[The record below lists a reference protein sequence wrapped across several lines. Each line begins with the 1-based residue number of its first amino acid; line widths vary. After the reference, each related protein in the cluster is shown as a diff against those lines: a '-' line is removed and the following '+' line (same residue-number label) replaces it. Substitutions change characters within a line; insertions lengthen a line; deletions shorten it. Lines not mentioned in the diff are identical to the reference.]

1 MNNLWE
7 SEDERRKRLGLQ
19 PLQSTPV
26 NQQPVP
32 QFDTTR
38 EAVAYAWDKQH
49 PNGGMAKMTGPLGD
63 ISYYDENL
71 HKDEK
76 PQQNGVFGNVLKKGE
91 QLASAGLNGLSLGF
105 ADEMEGVMGGL
116 GYGLAS
122 LNPKWNKSGESFWDA
137 AKRGYADAR
146 DNRRNVLAQGQKDM
160 PVAMGIAEAAGSIAS
175 NPYGKILGA
184 SKTAPL
190 AMKAAGNFKT
200 GIANGL
206 TYGAGVTEDNTPQ
219 EYAKN
224 MALGAAGNMGGNTLS
239 NQLYGRNAH
248 PLIRGTVQEAIS
260 RGLDTLSNTAI
271 PQKDDDDE
279 WWKKYF

>member
-7 SEDERRKRLGLQ
+7 TEEERRKRLGLQ

-32 QFDTTR
+32 QFNTTR

-122 LNPKWNKSGESFWDA
+122 LNPKWTKAENLFGMPQNAVMPMPGITAETFLPRGRKICLWLWALPKQLVLSPVIRTAKFSG
-137 AKRGYADAR
+137 
-146 DNRRNVLAQGQKDM
+146 
-160 PVAMGIAEAAGSIAS
+160 
-175 NPYGKILGA
+175 
-184 SKTAPL
+184 
-190 AMKAAGNFKT
+190 
-200 GIANGL
+200 
-206 TYGAGVTEDNTPQ
+206 
-219 EYAKN
+219 
-224 MALGAAGNMGGNTLS
+224 
-239 NQLYGRNAH
+239 H
-248 PLIRGTVQEAIS
+248 PKPRLWR
-260 RGLDTLSNTAI
+260 
-271 PQKDDDDE
+271 
-279 WWKKYF
+279 

>member
-7 SEDERRKRLGLQ
+7 SEDERRKKLGLQ

-38 EAVAYAWDKQH
+38 EAVSYAWDKQH
-49 PNGGMAKMTGPLGD
+49 PNGGMTKMTGSLGD

-76 PQQNGVFGNVLKKGE
+76 PQQNGAFGNILKKGE
-91 QLASAGLNGLSLGF
+91 QLASAGLNGLTLGF
-105 ADEMEGVMGGL
+105 ADEMEGIMSGL

-122 LNPKWNKSGESFWDA
+122 LNPKWNKSGESFMDV

-146 DNRRNVLAQGQKDM
+146 DNRRNVFTQGQEDM

-184 SKTAPL
+184 SKTVPL

-206 TYGAGVTEDNTPQ
+206 TYGAGVTEENTPQ
-219 EYAKN
+219 DYAKN
-224 MALGAAGNMGGNTLS
+224 MSLGAAGNTGGNKLS
-239 NQLYGRNAH
+239 NQLYGINAN
-248 PLIRGTVQEAIS
+248 PLIRGVIQEATS
-260 RGLDTLSNTAI
+260 QGLDVLSNATT

>member
-1 MNNLWE
+1 
-7 SEDERRKRLGLQ
+7 
-19 PLQSTPV
+19 
-26 NQQPVP
+26 
-32 QFDTTR
+32 
-38 EAVAYAWDKQH
+38 
-49 PNGGMAKMTGPLGD
+49 MTGSLGD

-76 PQQNGVFGNVLKKGE
+76 PQQNGTFGNILKKGE
-91 QLASAGLNGLSLGF
+91 QLASAGLNGLTLGF
-105 ADEMEGVMGGL
+105 ADEMEGLMGGL

-122 LNPKWNKSGESFWDA
+122 LNSEWNKNGESFMDA
-137 AKRGYADAR
+137 AKRGYAAAR
-146 DNRRNVLAQGQKDM
+146 DNRRSVLAQGQKDM

-224 MALGAAGNMGGNTLS
+224 MALGAAGNMGGNKPS

-248 PLIRGTVQEAIS
+248 PLVRGALQEITS
-260 RGLDTLSNTAI
+260 KGLDALYNAVT
-271 PQKDDDDE
+271 PQKNDDDE

>member
-49 PNGGMAKMTGPLGD
+49 PYGGTVKMTGSLGD

-76 PQQNGVFGNVLKKGE
+76 PQQNGTFGNILKKGE
-91 QLASAGLNGLSLGF
+91 QLASAGLNGLTLGF

-122 LNPKWNKSGESFWDA
+122 LNSEWNKNGESFMDA
-137 AKRGYADAR
+137 AKRGYAAAR

-224 MALGAAGNMGGNTLS
+224 LALGAAGNMGGNKLS

-248 PLIRGTVQEAIS
+248 PLVRGALQEMTS
-260 RGLDTLSNTAI
+260 KGLDALYNAVT
-271 PQKDDDDE
+271 PQKNDDDE

>member
-1 MNNLWE
+1 
-7 SEDERRKRLGLQ
+7 
-19 PLQSTPV
+19 
-26 NQQPVP
+26 
-32 QFDTTR
+32 
-38 EAVAYAWDKQH
+38 
-49 PNGGMAKMTGPLGD
+49 MTGPLGD

-105 ADEMEGVMGGL
+105 TDEMEGVMGGL
-116 GYGLAS
+116 GYSLAS
-122 LNPKWNKSGESFWDA
+122 LNPKWNKSEESFWDA

-146 DNRRNVLAQGQKDM
+146 DNRRNVIAQGQKDM
-160 PVAMGIAEAAGSIAS
+160 PVAMGIAEAAGSVAS
-175 NPYGKILGA
+175 NPYGKILGV

-190 AMKAAGNFKT
+190 AMKATGNFKT

-206 TYGAGVTEDNTPQ
+206 TYGVGVTEDNTPQ

-224 MALGAAGNMGGNTLS
+224 MALGAAGNMTGNTLS

-248 PLIRGTVQEAIS
+248 PLIRGTVQEATS
-260 RGLDTLSNTAI
+260 RGLDALSNIIT
-271 PQKDDDDE
+271 PQKDNDDE

>member
-19 PLQSTPV
+19 LLQSTPV

-175 NPYGKILGA
+175 NPYGKILEA